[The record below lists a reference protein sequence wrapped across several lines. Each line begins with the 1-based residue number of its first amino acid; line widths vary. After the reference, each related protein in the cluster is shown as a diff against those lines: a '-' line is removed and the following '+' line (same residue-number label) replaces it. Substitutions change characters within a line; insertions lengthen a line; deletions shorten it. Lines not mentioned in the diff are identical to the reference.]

1 MRVATDTLLSF
12 RISTYFAEIGARVG
26 PPTAAELVRMKL
38 TKAEGSMHRIA
49 RLKLPLEFP
58 KQRKIP
64 MAGKR
69 R

>member
-1 MRVATDTLLSF
+1 
-12 RISTYFAEIGARVG
+12 
-26 PPTAAELVRMKL
+26 MKL